1 MQVINKLISLYQ
13 KVNIEKA
20 LKLAEL
26 LKNKNPKI
34 AKVHYFLGM
43 INSSLNKNEES
54 LKNFSEAIN
63 LKKNYAEA
71 YHNKG
76 VLLNKMGRFK
86 ESNEEFNKALKN
98 KPYYVIAHKSKG
110 DNLIDLGNYEDGI
123 ESYTKALDLKPDFV
137 DAKIKLIES
146 LTFCN
151 PKKQKNNSFVLTNNL
166 LQNYLRNYSKMGMK
180 NIISLKCIGNNTKVN
195 KN

>member
-1 MQVINKLISLYQ
+1 MQAINKLISLYQ
-13 KVNIEKA
+13 KGNIENA

-43 INSSLNKNEES
+43 INSTLNKNEES
-54 LKNFSEAIN
+54 LKNFTEAID

-86 ESNEEFNKALKN
+86 ESDKEFNKALKN
-98 KPYYVIAHKSKG
+98 KPYYAIAHKSKG
-110 DNLIDLGNYEDGI
+110 DNLIDLGKYEDGI
-123 ESYTKALDLKPDFV
+123 QSYTKALDSKPDFI

-146 LTFCN
+146 LTFFN
-151 PKKQKNNSFVLTNNL
+151 PKKQKKNSFVLTNNK
-166 LQNYLRNYSKMGMK
+166 LQD
-180 NIISLKCIGNNTKVN
+180 LKFNFCIN
-195 KN
+195 KIRF